1 MKKLLLL
8 TLAFCSFLATARTVR
23 TGDQPFPTC
32 NPCDW
37 VR

>member
-1 MKKLLLL
+1 MKKLALLAL
-8 TLAFCSFLATARTVR
+8 IAFSFLATARTSNIVSPIP
-23 TGDQPFPTC
+23 GC

>member
-1 MKKLLLL
+1 MRKLVLLAL
-8 TLAFCSFLATARTVR
+8 LALSFLATARTSRVI
-23 TGDQPFPTC
+23 GPIPTC

>member
-1 MKKLLLL
+1 MKKLVF
-8 TLAFCSFLATARTVR
+8 LALALFSFLATAKTVKP
-23 TGDQPFPTC
+23 GDAPFPGC

>member
-1 MKKLLLL
+1 MRKLVLLAL
-8 TLAFCSFLATARTVR
+8 LAFTFLATAQTSRVIT
-23 TGDQPFPTC
+23 PIPTC

>member
-1 MKKLLLL
+1 MKKLVL
-8 TLAFCSFLATARTVR
+8 LAFVAFSFLATAHTKNVV
-23 TGDQPFPTC
+23 GPFPEC

>member
-1 MKKLLLL
+1 MKKLVLLAL
-8 TLAFCSFLATARTVR
+8 VAFTYLAAHASQIITPVP
-23 TGDQPFPTC
+23 GC

>member
-1 MKKLLLL
+1 MKKLII
-8 TLAFCSFLATARTVR
+8 LALAAFSFLATAKTSNIII
-23 TGDQPFPTC
+23 PPPTC